1 MNIEFKKTG
10 GPYGDATSNYDV
22 TVPEGTT
29 VKDFIRYIAGDYSVK
44 KGEWGNIILFYNDK
58 PEFPNRVPLVE
69 YKRGHAWFTPGC
81 NDDIYAKVRDKV
93 ITKVRANG
101 GWSCMGYD
109 LYVD

>member
-1 MNIEFKKTG
+1 MDVYFKKTG
-10 GPYGDATSNYDV
+10 GPFGDATCNYEV

-29 VKDFIRYIAGDYSVK
+29 VGDFVRYIAYDYSVK
-44 KGEWGNIILFYNDK
+44 KGERGNIILFFNDR
-58 PEFPNRVPLVE
+58 PEFVHRVPLVE
-69 YKRGHAWFTPGC
+69 YKRGFMCYTPGC
-81 NDDIYAKVRDKV
+81 NADIFKSVRDKV